1 MTQVIIK
8 NDGVGERMPL
18 SENELGLTNADPGE
32 PQITS
37 RWAIFTSSPTRYCES
52 H

>member
-18 SENELGLTNADPGE
+18 SETELGLTTRTGE

-37 RWAIFTSSPTRYCES
+37 RSAKSTSSPTRYCES
-52 H
+52 P